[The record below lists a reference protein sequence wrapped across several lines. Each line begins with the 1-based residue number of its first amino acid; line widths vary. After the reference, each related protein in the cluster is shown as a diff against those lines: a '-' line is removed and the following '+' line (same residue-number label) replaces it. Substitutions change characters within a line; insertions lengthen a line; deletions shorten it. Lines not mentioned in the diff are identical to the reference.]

1 MTITTRRR
9 TLSGRGTRAASLALA
24 GALLLGACSSGGGG
38 GGDTPGGGDRDTAPE
53 TLQTIEFADAA
64 GSTGPAE
71 EVPGAQPGGTI
82 RVLQETSPDHLDPA
96 QIYVAHEMTIARLLH
111 RGLTTTR
118 LHNDGSYSVVGD
130 LATDA
135 GTVSDEG
142 RTWTYTLKDDI
153 YFNDGSPITSADIRH
168 TFERQFAEFITQ
180 GPTFIQSWLADAEG
194 AAYRELLPDG
204 PYEGDHL
211 PDSVLETPDEK
222 TIVFH
227 FAQPQ
232 NDLPYAL
239 TLPGYFAV
247 SREGDTKENYDQDP
261 LTSGPYQIEDFRPGR
276 SMTLTRNE
284 HWVPGTDAARN
295 AYPDRYEITFGHSQD
310 DSTGR
315 LTADNGDNQYAISFN
330 NGIDAGSA
338 EVVQDPAVQER
349 MVSGYQVFV
358 ASLVINQDTVTDKRV
373 REAIAHAIP
382 LNGVLNA
389 YGGAIGGAYAGGF
402 ISPLLPGYEHDYDPY
417 GKLALPQGDTERAR
431 QLLEEADAVG
441 YELNYLHHVAPEDQ
455 QAAVAIAD
463 ALETAGFSVNRSEV
477 PTEQYYD
484 TIGQVDNG
492 YDIYRSNWGH
502 DWLSAA
508 TVIPAQYDGR
518 TIQDGA
524 SNYSHINQDYINE
537 EIDRILLLSDADEAA
552 TAWFELQKRILE
564 EDLPA
569 VPLFYYKQNI
579 LHGSRIGGAVFNN
592 DFSTV
597 DMHRLYVIQ
606 D

>member
-1 MTITTRRR
+1 MTISTRRR
-9 TLSGRGTRAASLALA
+9 SIPGRGTVAASLALA
-24 GALLLGACSSGGGG
+24 GALVLSACSSGGGG
-38 GGDTPGGGDRDTAPE
+38 GADNGDGGKDPGPE

-96 QIYVAHEMTIARLLH
+96 QVYVAHEMTIARLLH

-118 LHNDGSYSVVGD
+118 LHNDGTYAVVGD

-135 GTVSDEG
+135 GTVADEG

-168 TFERQFAEFITQ
+168 TFERQFADFITQ

-194 AAYRELLPDG
+194 AAYRELLPGG

-211 PDSVLETPDEK
+211 PDTVLETPDEK

-239 TLPGYFAV
+239 TQPGYFAV
-247 SREGDTKENYDQDP
+247 SLEGDTQERYDQDP

-284 HWVPGTDAARN
+284 HWVPETDAARN

-315 LTADNGDNQYAISFN
+315 LVADNGDNQYAISFN

-349 MVSGYQVFV
+349 LVSGYQVFV
-358 ASLVINQDTVTDKRV
+358 ASLVINQETVPDKRV
-373 REAIAHAIP
+373 REAIAHAVP

-389 YGGAIGGAYAGGF
+389 YGGAIGGDYAGGF
-402 ISPLLPGYEHDYDPY
+402 ISPLLPGYEEGYDPY

-431 QLLEEADAVG
+431 ELLEEADAVG

-463 ALETAGFSVNRSEV
+463 ALETAGFDVNRSEV

-537 EIDRILLLSDADEAA
+537 EIDRILLLSDAEEAA
-552 TAWFELQKRILE
+552 TAWFALQKRILE
-564 EDLPA
+564 EDLPG

-579 LHGSRIGGAVFNN
+579 LHGSQIGGAVFNN

-597 DMHRLYVIQ
+597 DMHRLFVVQ